1 MTSITLPSTNSF
13 RRVGQ
18 GCWTGSTVAWS
29 LEDKEVPLRV
39 CIDAELGYPTNVE
52 YKLCDASCNIY
63 LALASILGC
72 ALDGI
77 AQHMKLRSI
86 SSEAAEPVQD
96 ILCSDLHGALL
107 CLQTDAFL
115 FDLLGEQLSKGY
127 VAVKMAEIERTKDL
141 TLEQELNATYR
152 G

>member
-1 MTSITLPSTNSF
+1 MA
-13 RRVGQ
+13 
-18 GCWTGSTVAWS
+18 C
-29 LEDKEVPLRV
+29 
-39 CIDAELGYPTNVE
+39 
-52 YKLCDASCNIY
+52 
-63 LALASILGC
+63 ILGC

-77 AQHMKLRSI
+77 AQHMKLRSM
-86 SSEAAEPVQD
+86 SSEAAAPVQD
-96 ILCSDLHGALL
+96 VLCSDLLGALL

-141 TLEQELNATYR
+141 TLEQELNAIFR